1 MKGSTISVVTNLP
14 ASAGDTRDLSSIP
27 GSGRSP
33 GVGNGNPFQYSC
45 QNPMDRGAWQ
55 ATVHGGFKESDTTEH
70 THTHKISRVK
80 TLDEQMAE
88 RYSFEVTSG
97 QFRTDGGCE
106 K

>member
-14 ASAGDTRDLSSIP
+14 ANAGNARDSSSIP

-33 GVGNGNPFQYSC
+33 GVVNGNPFQYSC
-45 QNPMDRGAWQ
+45 QTPWREEPGKLQSMGVSKSR
-55 ATVHGGFKESDTTEH
+55 TRLS